1 MIKTPPQIT
10 EVTFWKLTCS
20 WHSWQQ
26 KSCQRHQAKQE
37 QYLPR
42 YVLLVAQPGGVGVLC
57 PDTVHGVL
65 CLRGRPAV
73 HLERSGYPLKGVSL
87 NPSLGQTT
95 ITHLKRKNPFY
106 SKRIFA
112 VLSHWSLQRRAVQ
125 TQAAPKASCDLAAL
139 SRGWGSSV
147 ATSGPRGN
155 TVQPFLNGQ
164 IVTVVAGGHCQ
175 FQPSSSVTFMSLMRQ
190 CRAPEHHTMC
200 LSIHTL

>member
-112 VLSHWSLQRRAVQ
+112 VLSLCPYSGAQCKPKRRRRPLVIW
-125 TQAAPKASCDLAAL
+125 LL
-139 SRGWGSSV
+139 S
-147 ATSGPRGN
+147 
-155 TVQPFLNGQ
+155 
-164 IVTVVAGGHCQ
+164 AGAGAR
-175 FQPSSSVTFMSLMRQ
+175 L
-190 CRAPEHHTMC
+190 
-200 LSIHTL
+200 